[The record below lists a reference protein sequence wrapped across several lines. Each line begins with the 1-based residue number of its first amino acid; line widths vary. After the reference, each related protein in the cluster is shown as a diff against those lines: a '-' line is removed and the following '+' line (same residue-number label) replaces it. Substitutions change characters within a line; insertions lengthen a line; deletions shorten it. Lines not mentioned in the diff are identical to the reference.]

1 MVQGYISGLVVVV
14 VMVVVVVVVVVVVGV
29 VVVVVVDI
37 VVVVVIVVGVV
48 VVVVVIGVVVVVVV
62 IVVVVF
68 VDAVVKGDGRIAVVV
83 VCWPPQPLC
92 VQTMSLVLKAV
103 VAGQTITWPR
113 YRAPPSHWHDTNL
126 PQSVGWSSR

>member
-1 MVQGYISGLVVVV
+1 
-14 VMVVVVVVVVVVVGV
+14 MVVVVVVMGA
-29 VVVVVVDI
+29 
-37 VVVVVIVVGVV
+37 VVI
-48 VVVVVIGVVVVVVV
+48 VVV

-68 VDAVVKGDGRIAVVV
+68 VDAVVKGDGRIAVDLVV
-83 VCWPPQPLC
+83 VCCTPQPLC